1 MLHESVVSSLE
12 PSDTHKQH
20 TAIVCLLYRAQT
32 DAICD
37 PYEIRVQTMPC
48 VYFHAVYFAIS
59 MRHEPLA
66 FTGYVVIDT
75 GAVQYKHYSP
85 MT

>member
-1 MLHESVVSSLE
+1 
-12 PSDTHKQH
+12 
-20 TAIVCLLYRAQT
+20 
-32 DAICD
+32 
-37 PYEIRVQTMPC
+37 MPC